1 MLKETNGKENS
12 GHRGRFI
19 FIFLDGVGI
28 GEPGMNNPFFAA
40 GADFLPFYG
49 PSPTLPDQTPIKP
62 IDALMG
68 IPGMPMSATGQTSL
82 FTGRN
87 IPRLLNGH
95 RDSYPNNLMRK
106 IIKEN
111 NLLTALQANRLRVRF
126 LNAYPE
132 CAQLFTPE
140 QIKILDDGQLIFLD
154 RESPPLRGMI
164 SVTSCMILAAN
175 TPPYGEADILQEKA
189 LYHDFSNRL
198 LRDRGFD
205 LPVFSPEKAA
215 EIIFN
220 TSGQY
225 DFLLY
230 EFFQTDLYGHGYTF
244 SECVE
249 LIGELDRLVKHLVG
263 LLDRQRDTLLIT
275 SDHGN
280 IEDSSQQLHTQN
292 PVPLLVWGSGG
303 EKLRA
308 RINSLVD
315 VTPAVLD
322 FFKTPGLFD

>member
-1 MLKETNGKENS
+1 MLEEND
-12 GHRGRFI
+12 GRENAGQKGRFI

-49 PSPTLPDQTPIKP
+49 PSPTLPDKTPVKP
-62 IDALMG
+62 IDALLG
-68 IPGMPMSATGQTSL
+68 VPGMPMSATGQTSL

-87 IPRLLNGH
+87 IPHLLKSH
-95 RDSYPNNLMRK
+95 RDSYPNSAMRK
-106 IIKEN
+106 IIKED
-111 NLLTALQANRLRVRF
+111 NLLSILQANSFRVRF

-132 CAQLFTPE
+132 CAQLFIPE
-140 QIKILDDGQLIFLD
+140 QIRILDDGQLIFRD
-154 RESPPLRGMI
+154 GESPPLRGMI

-198 LRDRGFD
+198 LRDRGFN

-230 EFFQTDLYGHGYTF
+230 EFFQTDMYGHGYTF
-244 SECVE
+244 TECVDLIRE
-249 LIGELDRLVKHLVG
+249 LNRLVRHLVG
-263 LLDRQRDTLLIT
+263 LLDSQRDTLLIT

-280 IEDSSQQLHTQN
+280 IEDGSQQLHTQN
-292 PVPLLVWGSGG
+292 PVPLLVWGAGS
-303 EKLRA
+303 EKLRQQ
-308 RINSLVD
+308 INSLVD
-315 VTPAVLD
+315 VTPVVVE
-322 FFKTPGLFD
+322 FFRNPTLFD